1 MDFYQGGLYSRYR
14 DEGCF
19 IKYMVDIIQSAQF
32 DLKNEQWDINVDFEE
47 FIATI
52 RRFGEPLCIWN
63 WHNMRRDEKSGYLKT
78 SSIGLIGWKPGAC
91 AECPFGKDKSWQKDP
106 KILNGI
112 KLVRDAFGRCD
123 SPIGDFI
130 EYNICRFFP
139 HLMKIIGNRHPEYS
153 SILRRHYTAPK
164 LFCEDIET
172 EIGMRRMYYFLDT
185 CGSEPLIQ
193 FYQVLVCCQE
203 QLYFP
208 LQKRVD
214 YETGVSWRP
223 KTRRELWSCAFAVVH
238 LLVEAVRILPQ
249 LEEQYFG
256 KKSDIDINQ
265 LVQALNKHFIS
276 AAPETTAPQGVA
288 LKQLARRYYSTSDI
302 GKGDYEQEIINL
314 NERMRKQQ
322 CKYTAI
328 GTGKNKAL
336 LFQIPD
342 AVEML
347 QNALKNEKPISRD
360 QAVLLAQATL
370 EDVRGTAVNKKK
382 SSSK

>member
-1 MDFYQGGLYSRYR
+1 MNFYQGGLYSRHR

-32 DLKNEQWDINVDFEE
+32 DLKNEQWDINVEFEE

-52 RRFGEPLCIWN
+52 RRFGEPLCIWC

-78 SSIGLIGWKPGAC
+78 SSIGLIGWEPGAC

-106 KILNGI
+106 EILNGI

-123 SPIGDFI
+123 SAGGDFI
-130 EYNICRFFP
+130 ETNICRFFP
-139 HLMKIIGNRHPEYS
+139 HLMKIVGNRHPEYS

-172 EIGMRRMYYFLDT
+172 EMGMRRMYYFLDT

-193 FYQVLVCCQE
+193 FYQALLCCQE

-214 YETGVSWRP
+214 YETDVAWRP
-223 KTRRELWSCAFAVVH
+223 KTRRELWSVAFEVVH
-238 LLVEAVRILPQ
+238 LLVKAVRILPQ

-265 LVQALNKHFIS
+265 LVQALNKHFIP
-276 AAPETTAPQGVA
+276 AAQENTTPQGVA
-288 LKQLARRYYSTSDI
+288 LKRLARHYYLTSDS
-302 GKGDYEQEIINL
+302 GRGDYEQEIINL
-314 NERMRKQQ
+314 NERMRKMQG
-322 CKYTAI
+322 KYNPI
-328 GTGKNKAL
+328 GRGKYKAL
-336 LFQIPD
+336 LFQLND
-342 AVEML
+342 AVELL
-347 QNALKNEKPISRD
+347 QTALKNERAIPRD
-360 QAVLLAQATL
+360 TAAFLAQGVL
-370 EDVRGTAVNKKK
+370 EDVLETAVLKKNN
-382 SSSK
+382 

>member
-1 MDFYQGGLYSRYR
+1 MDFYQGGLYSQYR

-19 IKYMVDIIQSAQF
+19 IKYMADAIQSAQLH
-32 DLKNEQWDINVDFEE
+32 LKNEQWDINVDFEE
-47 FIATI
+47 FVSSI

-63 WHNMRRDEKSGYLKT
+63 WYRMRRDEKSGYLKT
-78 SSIGLIGWKPGAC
+78 SSIGLIGWEPGAC

-139 HLMKIIGNRHPEYS
+139 HLMKIIGHRHPEYS
-153 SILRRHYTAPK
+153 SILRRHHTAPK

-172 EIGMRRMYYFLDT
+172 EMGMRQMYYFLDT

-193 FYQVLVCCQE
+193 FYQALVCCQE

-208 LQKRVD
+208 LQKRID
-214 YETGVSWRP
+214 YETGVSWKP
-223 KTRRELWSCAFAVVH
+223 KTERELWSVAFEVVH

-265 LVQALNKHFIS
+265 LVQALNKHFIP
-276 AAPETTAPQGVA
+276 AVQANTTPQGVA
-288 LKQLARRYYSTSDI
+288 LKRLARHYYLTSDS
-302 GKGDYEQEIINL
+302 GRGDYEQEIINL
-314 NERMRKQQ
+314 NERMRKMQG
-322 CKYTAI
+322 KYTPI
-328 GTGKNKAL
+328 GRGKYKAL
-336 LFQIPD
+336 LFQLND
-342 AVEML
+342 AVELL
-347 QNALKNEKPISRD
+347 QTALKNEKAIPRD
-360 QAVLLAQATL
+360 TAVLLARCVL
-370 EDVRGTAVNKKK
+370 EDVLETAVLKKN
-382 SSSK
+382 S

>member
-1 MDFYQGGLYSRYR
+1 MDFYQGGLFAYDR
-14 DEGCF
+14 DECCF
-19 IKYMVDIIQSAQF
+19 IKYLVNIIQSIQLN
-32 DLKNEQWDINVDFEE
+32 LKKEQLDVNNDFEE
-47 FIATI
+47 CIAAI
-52 RRFGEPLCIWN
+52 RSFREPRCVLVWRELRYN
-63 WHNMRRDEKSGYLKT
+63 HQSEYLQT
-78 SSIGLIGWKPGAC
+78 SSIGSLDFEECKC
-91 AECPFGKDKSWQKDP
+91 SECPFGNNQSWQSAPDM
-106 KILNGI
+106 INGV
-112 KLVRDAFGRCD
+112 KLVRDAFARCD
-123 SPIGDFI
+123 SCNGDFI

-139 HLMKIIGNRHPEYS
+139 HLLKITGNNHPEYS
-153 SILRRHYTAPK
+153 KILRKHYAAPK

-172 EIGMRRMYYFLDT
+172 ETGTCSMLDFLRDFND
-185 CGSEPLIQ
+185 EPLMN
-193 FYQVLVCCQE
+193 FYRALVHCQKR
-203 QLYFP
+203 LYFP
-208 LQKRVD
+208 LQRLFD
-214 YETGVSWRP
+214 DEGYSWKP
-223 KTRRELWSCAFAVVH
+223 KTGRELWSVAFEVID
-238 LLVEAVRILPQ
+238 LLIEAVRILPQ

>member
-1 MDFYQGGLYSRYR
+1 
-14 DEGCF
+14 
-19 IKYMVDIIQSAQF
+19 
-32 DLKNEQWDINVDFEE
+32 
-47 FIATI
+47 
-52 RRFGEPLCIWN
+52 
-63 WHNMRRDEKSGYLKT
+63 
-78 SSIGLIGWKPGAC
+78 
-91 AECPFGKDKSWQKDP
+91 
-106 KILNGI
+106 
-112 KLVRDAFGRCD
+112 
-123 SPIGDFI
+123 
-130 EYNICRFFP
+130 
-139 HLMKIIGNRHPEYS
+139 
-153 SILRRHYTAPK
+153 
-164 LFCEDIET
+164 
-172 EIGMRRMYYFLDT
+172 MYYFLNG
-185 CGSEPLIQ
+185 CGNDPLIK
-193 FYQVLVCCQE
+193 FYQALVCCQE
-203 QLYFP
+203 RLYFP
-208 LQKRVD
+208 MKKITHDCGLAWK
-214 YETGVSWRP
+214 P
-223 KTRRELWSCAFAVVH
+223 KNKQQLWSVAFEVVH

-370 EDVRGTAVNKKK
+370 EDVRGLLATRRNPPQNNP
-382 SSSK
+382 

>member
-1 MDFYQGGLYSRYR
+1 MDFYQGGLFAYNR
-14 DEGCF
+14 DECCF
-19 IKYMVDIIQSAQF
+19 IKYLIDIIKSAQLR
-32 DLKNEQWDINVDFEE
+32 LKNDQWDINMDFEE
-47 FIATI
+47 CISSI
-52 RRFGEPLCIWN
+52 RKYGEPLCINYWYK
-63 WHNMRRDEKSGYLKT
+63 MVRDQRSEYLRT
-78 SSIGLIGWKPGAC
+78 SSIGLLDRNDRAC
-91 AECPFGKDKSWQKDP
+91 KECPWGKNKTWQNDSD
-106 KILNGI
+106 ILNGI

-139 HLMKIIGNRHPEYS
+139 HLMKIVGNHHPEYIN
-153 SILRRHYTAPK
+153 ILRKHYTAPK

-172 EIGMRRMYYFLDT
+172 EIGIQQMYYFLNG
-185 CGSEPLIQ
+185 CGNDPLIK
-193 FYQVLVCCQE
+193 FYQALVCCQE
-203 QLYFP
+203 RLYFP
-208 LQKRVD
+208 MKKITHDCGLAWKPQNKQQ
-214 YETGVSWRP
+214 
-223 KTRRELWSCAFAVVH
+223 LWSVAFEVVH

-382 SSSK
+382 SPSK

>member
-78 SSIGLIGWKPGAC
+78 SSIGLIGWEPGDC

-106 KILNGI
+106 EILNGI

-139 HLMKIIGNRHPEYS
+139 HLMKIVGNRHPEYS
-153 SILRRHYTAPK
+153 SILRKHYTAPK
-164 LFCEDIET
+164 LFCENIET
-172 EIGMRRMYYFLDT
+172 EIGMQQMYYFLNG
-185 CGSEPLIQ
+185 CGNDPLIKFFQ
-193 FYQVLVCCQE
+193 ALVCCQE
-203 QLYFP
+203 RLYFP
-208 LQKRVD
+208 MKKITHDCGLAWK
-214 YETGVSWRP
+214 P
-223 KTRRELWSCAFAVVH
+223 KNKQQLWSVAFEVVH

-256 KKSDIDINQ
+256 KTSDIDINQ
-265 LVQALNKHFIS
+265 LVQALNKHFIP
-276 AAPETTAPQGVA
+276 AAQENTPPQGVA
-288 LKQLARRYYSTSDI
+288 LKRLARHYYLTSDS
-302 GKGDYEQEIINL
+302 GRGDYEQEIINL
-314 NERMRKQQ
+314 NERMRKMQG
-322 CKYTAI
+322 KYNPI
-328 GTGKNKAL
+328 GRGKYKAL
-336 LFQIPD
+336 LFQLND
-342 AVEML
+342 AVELL
-347 QNALKNEKPISRD
+347 QTALKNEKAIPRD
-360 QAVLLAQATL
+360 TAALLAQGVL
-370 EDVRGTAVNKKK
+370 EDVLETAVLKKNN
-382 SSSK
+382 

>member
-1 MDFYQGGLYSRYR
+1 MDFYQGGLYSQYR

-19 IKYMVDIIQSAQF
+19 VKYMADAIQSAQLH
-32 DLKNEQWDINVDFEE
+32 LKNEQWDINVDFEE
-47 FIATI
+47 FISSI
-52 RRFGEPLCIWN
+52 RCFGEPLCIWN
-63 WHNMRRDEKSGYLKT
+63 WYNMRRDEKSGYLKT
-78 SSIGLIGWKPGAC
+78 SSIGLLGWEPGDC

-106 KILNGI
+106 EILNGI

-123 SPIGDFI
+123 SSGGDFI
-130 EYNICRFFP
+130 ETNICRFFP
-139 HLMKIIGNRHPEYS
+139 HLMKIVGNRHPEYS
-153 SILRRHYTAPK
+153 GILRRHYTAPK

-208 LQKRVD
+208 LQKRID
-214 YETGVSWRP
+214 YETGVSWKP
-223 KTRRELWSCAFAVVH
+223 KTKRELWSLAFEVVH

-265 LVQALNKHFIS
+265 LVQALNKHFIP
-276 AAPETTAPQGVA
+276 AAQENTPPQGVA
-288 LKQLARRYYSTSDI
+288 LKRLARHYYHTSDS

-314 NERMRKQQ
+314 NERMRKLQG
-322 CKYTAI
+322 KYNPI
-328 GTGKNKAL
+328 GRGKYKAL
-336 LFQIPD
+336 LFQLND
-342 AVEML
+342 AVELL
-347 QNALKNEKPISRD
+347 QTALKNEKAIPRD
-360 QAVLLAQATL
+360 TAALLAQAVL
-370 EDVRGTAVNKKK
+370 EDVLKTAVLKKNN
-382 SSSK
+382 

>member
-1 MDFYQGGLYSRYR
+1 M
-14 DEGCF
+14 
-19 IKYMVDIIQSAQF
+19 
-32 DLKNEQWDINVDFEE
+32 
-47 FIATI
+47 
-52 RRFGEPLCIWN
+52 
-63 WHNMRRDEKSGYLKT
+63 
-78 SSIGLIGWKPGAC
+78 
-91 AECPFGKDKSWQKDP
+91 
-106 KILNGI
+106 
-112 KLVRDAFGRCD
+112 
-123 SPIGDFI
+123 
-130 EYNICRFFP
+130 
-139 HLMKIIGNRHPEYS
+139 
-153 SILRRHYTAPK
+153 
-164 LFCEDIET
+164 
-172 EIGMRRMYYFLDT
+172 
-185 CGSEPLIQ
+185 
-193 FYQVLVCCQE
+193 
-203 QLYFP
+203 
-208 LQKRVD
+208 
-214 YETGVSWRP
+214 
-223 KTRRELWSCAFAVVH
+223 
-238 LLVEAVRILPQ
+238 
-249 LEEQYFG
+249 
-256 KKSDIDINQ
+256 
-265 LVQALNKHFIS
+265 NKHFIS

>member
-1 MDFYQGGLYSRYR
+1 MDFYRGGLYSQYR

-19 IKYMVDIIQSAQF
+19 IKYMADAIQSAQF
-32 DLKNEQWDINVDFEE
+32 HLKNEQWDINVDFEE

-52 RRFGEPLCIWN
+52 QHYGEPMCIWR
-63 WHNMRRDEKSGYLKT
+63 WYKMRRNPKTGYLT
-78 SSIGLIGWKPGAC
+78 STTLGPLYWEPGAC

-106 KILNGI
+106 EILNGI

-172 EIGMRRMYYFLDT
+172 EIGMRQMYYLLDT

-193 FYQVLVCCQE
+193 FYQALLCCQE

-214 YETGVSWRP
+214 YETGVPWRP
-223 KTRRELWSCAFAVVH
+223 KTRRELWSRAFSVVN

-276 AAPETTAPQGVA
+276 AASETTAPQGVA